1 MRCRQA
7 LFTTVALL
15 LLVETGH
22 SREPSSLKQPADILV
37 PRMVDS
43 RENYIATIMLPL
55 RTNAQDRKTL
65 TQDDIDRRVGR
76 DRALRKSM
84 LMGVFFNTDVNGDNV
99 LDANELARM
108 QINSELRNRS
118 WTTADMDGDGKV
130 TVAEALAFTAQAVE
144 KSTNVPDHGQLERL
158 FALDPN
164 HDGKLAADEL
174 EAMATAAFAYYDKDG
189 DGILSPDEK
198 VALNRDYTMIQKTES
213 LRQRVARC
221 AFPKTD
227 PRQKVYV
234 IAAYEGGTLSNTT
247 VASQDEETE
256 TATIDIADGSDPLY
270 LAVSSYT
277 PMIWR
282 ITGHVER
289 VASFFGSARGGIGV
303 LGLPKEKVVLTGDQ
317 ECINRLE
324 KNNVSSQAYLG
335 MLASVLGHPIDGIL
349 FRYTAFDINLPS
361 DAERIDEDWQA
372 GKKTNVDFTLN
383 GLPARE
389 GVEAFPKTL
398 SLLRRFS
405 PGGIANIDP
414 KQVVASGAAERY
426 QVLPQEA
433 GLLQLLQDG
442 SLEESGKDYLA
453 RKPFARYPAGMA
465 GAHSVAFV
473 FPEGMQ
479 LPAGSRGHSRVQVLL
494 GDNGPKP

>member
-1 MRCRQA
+1 MRCKQA
-7 LFTTVALL
+7 LFTTVVLL
-15 LLVETGH
+15 LFVGTGH
-22 SREPSSLKQPADILV
+22 PQEASSLKRPAEILM

-43 RENYIATIMLPL
+43 RESYIAAIMLPF
-55 RTNAQDRKTL
+55 RANAQDRKTL
-65 TQDDIDRRVGR
+65 TQDDINRKAGR

-99 LDANELARM
+99 LDANELAHM

-130 TVAEALAFTAQAVE
+130 TVAEALAFTAQAAE
-144 KSTNVPDHGQLERL
+144 KSTNVPDRGQLERL
-158 FALDPN
+158 LALDPN
-164 HDGKLAADEL
+164 HDGKLTADEL
-174 EAMATAAFAYYDKDG
+174 EAIATAAFAYYDKDG

-198 VALNRDYTMIQKTES
+198 DALNRDSAVIQKTEI
-213 LRQRVARC
+213 LRQQVGRC
-221 AFPKTD
+221 AFPKAD

-234 IAAYEGGTLSNTT
+234 IASYEGGTLSNTT
-247 VASQDEETE
+247 VSGQDKETE
-256 TATIDIADGSDPLY
+256 TSTIDIADGSDPLY

-289 VASFFGSARGGIGV
+289 VASFFGSARGGVGV
-303 LGLPKEKVVLTGDQ
+303 LGLPREKVVLTGDQ

-324 KNNVSSQAYLG
+324 KNSVSSQAYLG
-335 MLASVLGHPIDGIL
+335 TLASVLGHPIDGVL
-349 FRYTAFDINLPS
+349 FRYTAFDISLPS
-361 DAERIDEDWQA
+361 DAKRIDEDWQA

-383 GLPARE
+383 GLPSQERTP
-389 GVEAFPKTL
+389 AFPQTL
-398 SLLRRFS
+398 SSLRRFS

-414 KQVVASGAAERY
+414 KQVVASEAAERY
-426 QVLPQEA
+426 QILPQEA

-442 SLEESGKDYLA
+442 SLEETGKGYLA
-453 RKPFARYPAGMA
+453 RKPFARYPAGLA